1 MTESPGT
8 SAPSAASS
16 VPPEAAATAPSPA
29 APSPAAPSPAAPSP
43 AAPSPAAMGAGPDG
57 RDPAI
62 DAALRVLDEAAGD
75 DDPQAQIEAA
85 QHVHD
90 VLQGRLSGVS
100 GA

>member
-1 MTESPGT
+1 
-8 SAPSAASS
+8 
-16 VPPEAAATAPSPA
+16 
-29 APSPAAPSPAAPSP
+29 
-43 AAPSPAAMGAGPDG
+43 MGAGPDG

>member
-1 MTESPGT
+1 
-8 SAPSAASS
+8 
-16 VPPEAAATAPSPA
+16 
-29 APSPAAPSPAAPSP
+29 
-43 AAPSPAAMGAGPDG
+43 MGAGPDG

-62 DAALRVLDEAAGD
+62 DAALRVLDEAAGG

>member
-16 VPPEAAATAPSPA
+16 VPPEAAAT

>member
-43 AAPSPAAMGAGPDG
+43 AAICAGPDG